1 MPLSLLQVTEQ
12 PRATRS
18 WTRVHRRQERFPG
31 LKHFLRWQCSMQI
44 RLQLTTLGCDCT
56 AFSGDGRDART
67 NPQLLRR
74 AVRQELRCCGLRT
87 QLDRPFAPP
96 LKVAAPE
103 IIFLGPSSGGYARNG
118 QNVANG
124 KFDRYSVLRLSFR
137 LLQKQGRSFRW

>member
-67 NPQLLRR
+67 NPKLLRW
-74 AVRQELRCCGLRT
+74 RCGGVPRSLGHNNLGGKDTKAADLHQLQNGL
-87 QLDRPFAPP
+87 LVSP
-96 LKVAAPE
+96 
-103 IIFLGPSSGGYARNG
+103 
-118 QNVANG
+118 
-124 KFDRYSVLRLSFR
+124 
-137 LLQKQGRSFRW
+137 